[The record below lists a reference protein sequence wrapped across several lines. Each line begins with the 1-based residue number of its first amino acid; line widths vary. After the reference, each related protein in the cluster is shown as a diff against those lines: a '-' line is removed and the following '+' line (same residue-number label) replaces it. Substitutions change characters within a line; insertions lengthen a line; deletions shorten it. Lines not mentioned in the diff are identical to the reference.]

1 MMPIAIYLDMST
13 VKISKKKVKKEGGL
27 VILPLEEYQK
37 LVASTAP
44 TYYLS
49 GEDAEEMDSLVTE
62 GLKEY
67 KSGKS
72 IRASSV
78 KEALRKYAAEAN
90 KR

>member
-1 MMPIAIYLDMST
+1 MNT
-13 VKISKKKVKKEGGL
+13 VKISKKKVKKEGGI

-37 LVASTAP
+37 LVAGTAP

-49 GEDAEEMDSLVTE
+49 GKDAEKVDSLVTE
-62 GLKEY
+62 GLNEY